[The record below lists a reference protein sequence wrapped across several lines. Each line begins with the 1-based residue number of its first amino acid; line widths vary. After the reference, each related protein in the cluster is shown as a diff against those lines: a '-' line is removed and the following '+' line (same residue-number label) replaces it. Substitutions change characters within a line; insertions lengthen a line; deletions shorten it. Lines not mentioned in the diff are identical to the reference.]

1 MEKVDEMVTMTKEQY
16 DQLID
21 RLDKLEKS
29 GSTPATTPV
38 TVAPNAGTY
47 NTPSGT
53 MMPMPFQ
60 PARKESGWSTAG
72 KVFLG
77 TLIGI
82 AGTCIISALAGVSG
96 GDNNTFGGSMPG

>member
-1 MEKVDEMVTMTKEQY
+1 MEKVDEQVVMTKEQY
-16 DQLID
+16 DQLMD

-29 GSTPATTPV
+29 SAPATTPV

-47 NTPSGT
+47 NAPSGA

-77 TLIGI
+77 TLLGI
-82 AGTCIISALAGVSG
+82 AGTCIVSALTGGSG
-96 GDNNTFGGSMPG
+96 GNDNTFGGSMPG